1 MLVRLGMP
9 AAAEPCSRAE
19 APLDTPKPLSVLTT
33 STETNP
39 SPSMVLAGTE
49 TVSWVGR
56 LLAVGIIG
64 PALREPREVA
74 TKKLTLEPVVKFD
87 PTMLK
92 LAPAK
97 ITQGMPL
104 MTGGIGVGVAVGLG
118 VRVGVVVGV
127 AVRL

>member
-1 MLVRLGMP
+1 
-9 AAAEPCSRAE
+9 
-19 APLDTPKPLSVLTT
+19 
-33 STETNP
+33 
-39 SPSMVLAGTE
+39 MVLAGTE

-127 AVRL
+127 AVRLGVRVGVVVGVAVRLGVEVGVVVGVV